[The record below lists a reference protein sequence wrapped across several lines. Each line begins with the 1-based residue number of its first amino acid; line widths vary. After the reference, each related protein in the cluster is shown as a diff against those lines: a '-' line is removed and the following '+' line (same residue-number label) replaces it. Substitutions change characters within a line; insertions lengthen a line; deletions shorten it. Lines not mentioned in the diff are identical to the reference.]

1 MKAVLASLLVA
12 ASAFAEIRTETVTVT
27 MRDGIRLTAD
37 VYRDDAVPQ
46 APVILMRTPYDRTK
60 AKGTGLKF
68 AKAGYVA
75 VMQDCR
81 GTRASEG
88 VMAPYNN
95 EGQDGYDTI
104 EWITRQ
110 PWCSGRVGMHGGSY
124 VGAVQWQAAAEHPP
138 GLAAIAPQRVDSL
151 VLVNPLGLWLDDVG
165 GADPFAQHPGMPSE
179 VLFSQSGMRK
189 QFLFDG
195 RDKMDAHVE
204 ELLNLRAS
212 AKFLWPIPDTGV
224 LRRLPRIVAPT
235 LIATSNKDA
244 VVPAAYGPAW
254 RDAIAGS
261 RLTTIPNAGHL
272 AELEQPEAFA
282 ALARDFIRAH
292 AMPAVA

>member
-1 MKAVLASLLVA
+1 MNLATITVGPAGRTVHYYRKGQGQPLLYLHHMLGMAGFEPALAILAESFDVIA
-12 ASAFAEIRTETVTVT
+12 PFAPGWGPAKDDLTDIDPGPLDLTLHNIDVMNALGVTSAHVV
-27 MRDGIRLTAD
+27 GIS
-37 VYRDDAVPQ
+37 
-46 APVILMRTPYDRTK
+46 I
-60 AKGTGLKF
+60 
-68 AKAGYVA
+68 
-75 VMQDCR
+75 
-81 GTRASEG
+81 
-88 VMAPYNN
+88 
-95 EGQDGYDTI
+95 
-104 EWITRQ
+104 
-110 PWCSGRVGMHGGSY
+110 
-124 VGAVQWQAAAEHPP
+124 GAWLAAE
-138 GLAAIAPQRVDSL
+138 LAAIAPQRVDSL
-151 VLVNPLGLWLDDVG
+151 VLINPLGLWLDDVG

-235 LIATSNKDA
+235 LIATSDKDA

>member
-1 MKAVLASLLVA
+1 MTLSTITVGPARRTVHYYRRGNGQPLLYLHHMLGMVGFEPALARLAESFDVIAPYAPGWGPAKDQLEDIDPGPLDLTLHNVDLMNA
-12 ASAFAEIRTETVTVT
+12 LNIKSAHVV
-27 MRDGIRLTAD
+27 GISIGAW
-37 VYRDDAVPQ
+37 
-46 APVILMRTPYDRTK
+46 M
-60 AKGTGLKF
+60 
-68 AKAGYVA
+68 
-75 VMQDCR
+75 
-81 GTRASEG
+81 ASE
-88 VMAPYNN
+88 
-95 EGQDGYDTI
+95 
-104 EWITRQ
+104 
-110 PWCSGRVGMHGGSY
+110 
-124 VGAVQWQAAAEHPP
+124 
-138 GLAAIAPQRVDSL
+138 LAAIVPQRVMSL

-179 VLFSQSGMRK
+179 VLFSESGMRK
-189 QFLFDG
+189 QFLFEG

-224 LRRLPRIVAPT
+224 IRRLPRIEVPT
-235 LIATSNKDA
+235 LIATSEHDT

-282 ALARDFIRAH
+282 ALVRDFIRAH

>member
-1 MKAVLASLLVA
+1 MNLATLSVGAARRTVHYYRKGQGQPLLYLHHMLGIVGFEA
-12 ASAFAEIRTETVTVT
+12 ALAKLAESF
-27 MRDGIRLTAD
+27 D
-37 VYRDDAVPQ
+37 V
-46 APVILMRTPYDRTK
+46 I
-60 AKGTGLKF
+60 
-68 AKAGYVA
+68 
-75 VMQDCR
+75 
-81 GTRASEG
+81 
-88 VMAPYNN
+88 APYAPGWGPAKDDLTDIDPGPLDLTLHNVDLLN
-95 EGQDGYDTI
+95 ALGVK
-104 EWITRQ
+104 
-110 PWCSGRVGMHGGSY
+110 SAHVVGISI
-124 VGAVQWQAAAEHPP
+124 GAWMAAE
-138 GLAAIAPQRVDSL
+138 LAAIAPQRVDSL
-151 VLVNPLGLWLDDVG
+151 VLVNPLGLWLDEVG

-179 VLFSQSGMRK
+179 VLFSEAGMRK

-224 LRRLPRIVAPT
+224 KRRLPRIEAPT
-235 LIATSNKDA
+235 LIATSERDT

-272 AELEQPEAFA
+272 AELEQPDAFA
-282 ALARDFIRAH
+282 SLVREFVRTH